1 VRACIVSPSV
11 GVLRPFPEG
20 LSIAGEA
27 EFSANSLARGGVLFH
42 FGVLLGREG
51 ERCEC
56 LFV

>member
-1 VRACIVSPSV
+1 VRACIVSLSV

-27 EFSANSLARGGVLFH
+27 EFSANSLARGVFH